1 MKVLF
6 VNPPAYKKVEY
17 VREGRCMQPKSVW
30 NNIWPPLSLV
40 SLATQIQDKYE
51 VKVLDCIA
59 EKIDFKCLKK
69 YVETFS
75 PKVIVINT
83 GIPSLKG
90 DLKVGEVAKAVDNKI
105 VTIAFGMVPTL
116 LLEETLNNYKIDVG
130 IMYEPDITIKHI
142 INAIDKKEDLNKV
155 KGIAFKEKDKI
166 IQTEKRELIK
176 DLDKELEIP
185 NRDLIKNELYTFP
198 FDKKPFALLLL
209 GRGCPYPCTYC
220 ISPVYYGNK
229 YRTRDPKKVVDE
241 MELCYKKYGIKNFI
255 YWGESFTLNN
265 DYGMKICAEI
275 INRNLN
281 FRWVTTSRV
290 DTLSLELLKKMKQ
303 AGCYLLGLGIEHS
316 NNKILKNTKKRA
328 TVEDSKNAIKLCKQ
342 AGIKTMGHFVFG
354 LPGETKETAEE
365 LIKFSKTCGVN
376 YAQFYCPVPYP
387 KTEYWNQVKENNWI
401 VSTDWDLYEQNYS
414 VVKNDALT
422 PEEIMEFRTRGFNEF
437 YFRPKMIFQH
447 ILNLRSF
454 KELKNT
460 VISGIEVL
468 KWFKPK
474 KTLKI

>member
-1 MKVLF
+1 
-6 VNPPAYKKVEY
+6 
-17 VREGRCMQPKSVW
+17 
-30 NNIWPPLSLV
+30 NIWPPLSLV

-290 DTLSLELLKKMKQ
+290 
-303 AGCYLLGLGIEHS
+303 
-316 NNKILKNTKKRA
+316 
-328 TVEDSKNAIKLCKQ
+328 
-342 AGIKTMGHFVFG
+342 
-354 LPGETKETAEE
+354 
-365 LIKFSKTCGVN
+365 
-376 YAQFYCPVPYP
+376 
-387 KTEYWNQVKENNWI
+387 
-401 VSTDWDLYEQNYS
+401 
-414 VVKNDALT
+414 
-422 PEEIMEFRTRGFNEF
+422 
-437 YFRPKMIFQH
+437 
-447 ILNLRSF
+447 
-454 KELKNT
+454 
-460 VISGIEVL
+460 
-468 KWFKPK
+468 
-474 KTLKI
+474 